1 MTMLMA
7 HLSFFSIFFLY
18 TLTIK
23 TTEGFWHLSPLFFS
37 SRINYS
43 AFLILGILYL
53 ILLIILET
61 LPPVLVSDFHIV
73 KDSLLFLCI

>member
-1 MTMLMA
+1 MSMLMA

-23 TTEGFWHLSPLFFS
+23 TAEGFWHLSPLFFS

-53 ILLIILET
+53 ILIILET
-61 LPPVLVSDFHIV
+61 LSPVLVSDFHIV

>member
-1 MTMLMA
+1 MSMLMA

-23 TTEGFWHLSPLFFS
+23 TAEGFWHLSPLFFS

-43 AFLILGILYL
+43 PFLILGILYL
-53 ILLIILET
+53 ILIILET
-61 LPPVLVSDFHIV
+61 LSPVLVSDFHIV

>member
-23 TTEGFWHLSPLFFS
+23 TTEGLWHLSPLFFS

-43 AFLILGILYL
+43 PFLIVGTLYL
-53 ILLIILET
+53 SLIILEA
-61 LPPVLVSDFHIV
+61 LSPVLVSDFHIV

>member
-23 TTEGFWHLSPLFFS
+23 TTERFWHLSPLFFS

-53 ILLIILET
+53 ILILLET
-61 LPPVLVSDFHIV
+61 LSPVLVSDFHIV

>member
-37 SRINYS
+37 SGINYS
-43 AFLILGILYL
+43 PFLILGILYL
-53 ILLIILET
+53 ILIILET
-61 LPPVLVSDFHIV
+61 LSPVLVSDFHIV